1 MKHRFPVILTICALL
16 MSMGLTGCDNDA
28 KEKEEA
34 LEILSKA
41 IVDDR
46 VSHWFN
52 NYEKVLLEQ
61 SITLKN
67 AEGTYRPDRV
77 VWTSQGTIDV
87 IDYKFGEEHKEQYQK
102 QVKNYMNL
110 LTDMGYQAV
119 RGFLWYVEKGK
130 IVEIK

>member
-1 MKHRFPVILTICALL
+1 MEWLPGREVTC
-16 MSMGLTGCDNDA
+16 MS
-28 KEKEEA
+28 
-34 LEILSKA
+34 
-41 IVDDR
+41 
-46 VSHWFN
+46 N